1 MFFSSVFQN
10 LIKMKMYKQKKYRHK
25 SLRSKREEQ
34 RRHEISKTFQKL
46 ENRCTNV
53 NLADQRKPMRDLSL

>member
-1 MFFSSVFQN
+1 
-10 LIKMKMYKQKKYRHK
+10 MYKQKKYRHK